1 MVSLLNHEMI
11 LLHFKTEMKLR
22 NSEVMKLTGILKSLS
37 NYIFNLQAA
46 KFIMYHDY
54 KHLIYNILT
63 ASLLRLFERDM
74 IVKDDLVLKI
84 HNGSK
89 KDILQELHK
98 ITARKDFISYSM
110 FMCFIATIGNL
121 ECFHTSDENTITY
134 HELFGLVS
142 QKEWKDF
149 KDKPKIF
156 FIDNCRTRMDKRG
169 THIHL
174 IALSNLYYS
183 ITTHTYNAEKLTKM
197 IIR

>member
-1 MVSLLNHEMI
+1 
-11 LLHFKTEMKLR
+11 
-22 NSEVMKLTGILKSLS
+22 
-37 NYIFNLQAA
+37 
-46 KFIMYHDY
+46 
-54 KHLIYNILT
+54 
-63 ASLLRLFERDM
+63 M

-110 FMCFIATIGNL
+110 FMCFIATHGNL
-121 ECFHTSDENTITY
+121 ECFHTSDENTVTY

-169 THIHL
+169 THI
-174 IALSNLYYS
+174 Y
-183 ITTHTYNAEKLTKM
+183 
-197 IIR
+197 

>member
-1 MVSLLNHEMI
+1 
-11 LLHFKTEMKLR
+11 
-22 NSEVMKLTGILKSLS
+22 
-37 NYIFNLQAA
+37 
-46 KFIMYHDY
+46 
-54 KHLIYNILT
+54 
-63 ASLLRLFERDM
+63 M

-110 FMCFIATIGNL
+110 FMCFIATHGNL
-121 ECFHTSDENTITY
+121 ECFHTSDENTVTY

-169 THIHL
+169 NVFTKLPSSI
-174 IALSNLYYS
+174 YYS
-183 ITTHTYNAEKLTKM
+183 LTTHTYKAEKLTKL